1 MQLEESLRKNLAK
14 NLVRLREER
23 ELTQEGLVKV
33 LQEKYGLNLSRTSL
47 AAYEADRSYPKV
59 DALYVLAR
67 YFETSIDELLQK
79 DGTVKKATLYSG
91 AEIDQLMQE
100 FGEVLE
106 FMHFYRSLFYTAVK
120 TADKITDEKIRY
132 AVKEH
137 LMDVFLLEESKREA
151 FQAKIGAVLNPEEL
165 RVFTMVQKG
174 ARLNELALLL
184 QQSDQV
190 VMDLFIAAK
199 NKVLKTIK

>member
-33 LQEKYGLNLSRTSL
+33 LLEKYGLNLSRTSL

-67 YFETSIDELLQK
+67 YFETSIDELLQQ
-79 DGTVKKATLYSG
+79 GGAVKKETVYSG
-91 AEIDQLMQE
+91 ADVDQLMQE

-106 FMHFYRSLFYTAVK
+106 FMHFYRSLFYSAVK
-120 TADKITDEKIRY
+120 TADKIADEKIRY

-151 FQAKIGAVLNPEEL
+151 FQAKIGEVLDAEEL

-184 QQSDQV
+184 QRSDQA
-190 VMDLFIAAK
+190 VMELFIAAK

>member
-23 ELTQEGLVKV
+23 ELTQEGLVNA
-33 LQEKYGLNLSRTSL
+33 LQKEYGLNLSRTSL

-67 YFETSIDELLQK
+67 YFKTSVDELLQK
-79 DGTVKKATLYSG
+79 DGAVKKETLYSG
-91 AEIDQLMQE
+91 TDVDQLMQE

-106 FMHFYRSLFYTAVK
+106 FMHFYRSLFYAAVK
-120 TADKITDEKIRY
+120 TTDKIADEKIRY
-132 AVKEH
+132 AVKDH
-137 LMDVFLLEESKREA
+137 LMDVFLLEESKGEA
-151 FQAKIGAVLNPEEL
+151 FRAKIEAVLDPEEL
-165 RVFTMVQKG
+165 RVFTMVQRG
-174 ARLNELALLL
+174 AKLNELAPLL
-184 QQSDQV
+184 QKSEQAI
-190 VMDLFIAAK
+190 MKLFITAK

>member
-33 LQEKYGLNLSRTSL
+33 LQEKYGLELSRTSL
-47 AAYEADRSYPKV
+47 AAYEAGRSYPKV
-59 DALYVLAR
+59 DALYGLAR
-67 YFETSIDELLQK
+67 YFKTSIDELLQQ
-79 DGTVKKATLYSG
+79 GGAMKKETLYSG
-91 AEIDQLMQE
+91 AEVDQLMQE

-106 FMHFYRSLFYTAVK
+106 FMHFYRSLFYAAVK
-120 TADKITDEKIRY
+120 TADKIPDEKIRY
-132 AVKEH
+132 AVKDH

-184 QQSDQV
+184 QQSDQA
-190 VMDLFIAAK
+190 VMELFIAAK